1 MKLIHDLGEGLEA
14 CHAAGRAGLLGLVP
28 SMGALHAGHL
38 SLVTRARAE
47 CDSVAVTIFVNPL
60 QFGPGEDL
68 GRYPRRVEQDCE
80 QLEAAGADLVLVL
93 PAEQMYP
100 HGFATNVTQER
111 LTTVLEGAARPGHF
125 DGVLTVVAKLFG
137 IAGPCRAFF
146 GRKDFQQTVVVRR
159 MVADLHLPVDVVVCE
174 TRRDADGLALSS
186 RNAYLSPGQRARGL
200 SLLAALTRCQE
211 LFEAGQTDGPTLTA
225 AMGAALTEGLGRPP
239 DYAALVDPTDLAPVT
254 RAKAGDVALVAGR
267 VGKTR
272 LLDNHVLGGPIGG
285 FPEAS

>member
-1 MKLIHDLGEGLEA
+1 VKVLHDLNEGLEA

-28 SMGALHAGHL
+28 TMGALHAGHL

-68 GRYPRRVEQDCE
+68 ERYPRRVDQDCE
-80 QLEAAGADLVLVL
+80 QLQAAGADLVLVL

-100 HGFATNVTQER
+100 DGFATNVTQER

-159 MVADLHLPVDVVVCE
+159 MVADLHLAVDVVVCE
-174 TRRDADGLALSS
+174 TQRDTDGLALSS
-186 RNAYLSPGQRARGL
+186 RNAYLTPEQRARGL
-200 SLLAALTRCQE
+200 SLVAALSRCQE
-211 LFEAGQTDGPTLTA
+211 LFESGQTDGPTLTA
-225 AMGAALTEGLGRPP
+225 AMESVLADGLGRPP
-239 DYAALVDPTDLAPVT
+239 DYAALVDASSLAPVT
-254 RAKAGDVALVAGR
+254 RATAGDVAVVAGR

-272 LLDNHVLGGPIGG
+272 LLDNHVLGGPLGG
-285 FPEAS
+285 FPEAG

>member
-1 MKLIHDLGEGLEA
+1 VRVLHDLNEGLEA

-28 SMGALHAGHL
+28 TMGALHAGHL

-68 GRYPRRVEQDCE
+68 ERYPRQVEQDSE
-80 QLEAAGADLVLVL
+80 QLQAAGADLVLVL

-100 HGFATNVTQER
+100 DGFATNVTQQR

-174 TRRDADGLALSS
+174 TQRDTDGLALSS
-186 RNAYLSPGQRARGL
+186 RNAYLTPEQRTRGL
-200 SLLAALTRCQE
+200 SLVAALGRCQE
-211 LFEAGQTDGPTLTA
+211 LFESGQTDGPTLAA
-225 AMGAALTEGLGRPP
+225 AMAAVLGDGLGRPP
-239 DYAALVDPTDLAPVT
+239 DYAALVDATSLAPVA
-254 RAKAGDVALVAGR
+254 RAAAGDVAVVAGR

-272 LLDNHVLGGPIGG
+272 LLDNHVLGGPLGG
-285 FPEAS
+285 FPGAG

>member
-1 MKLIHDLGEGLEA
+1 MRVLHDLNEGLEA

-28 SMGALHAGHL
+28 TMGALHAGHL

-68 GRYPRRVEQDCE
+68 ERYPRQVEQDSE
-80 QLEAAGADLVLVL
+80 QLQAAGADLVLVL

-100 HGFATNVTQER
+100 DGFATNVTQQR

-174 TRRDADGLALSS
+174 TQRDTDGLALSS
-186 RNAYLSPGQRARGL
+186 RNAYLTPEQRTRGL
-200 SLLAALTRCQE
+200 SLVAALGRCQE
-211 LFEAGQTDGPTLTA
+211 LFESGQTDGPTLAA
-225 AMGAALTEGLGRPP
+225 AMAAVLGDGLGRPP
-239 DYAALVDPTDLAPVT
+239 DYAALVDATSLAPVA
-254 RAKAGDVALVAGR
+254 RAAAGDVAVVAGR

-272 LLDNHVLGGPIGG
+272 LLDNHVLGGPLGG
-285 FPEAS
+285 FPGAG